1 MPAYRAVVFDFF
13 GTLTRSVQRGPQH
26 AEIARALGADP
37 DAVRGVLDRTF
48 RARARG
54 RYGSAEA
61 TLRWVIEQAGGR
73 PRPAQVRAGVPA
85 RVDALKADTSL
96 RADAVTTL
104 DAIKRRGLATAVV
117 SDCTH
122 ELPAFLPGLPVAPLL
137 DAKVY
142 SVNLGICKPDPQIYL
157 AACAELEVAP
167 AECIYVGDGG
177 SNELTGAAAVG
188 MTPVRLAA
196 PDLANHLVFD
206 ADTNFAGRTVRSLT
220 EVVTLL
226 DALIAQSDPS
236 ALHFRHPAAREAEMA
251 GALGATIRGWDRPS
265 ARGRLRAWDRGS
277 RLRRARMTR

>member
-37 DAVRGVLDRTF
+37 EAVRGVLDRTF

-73 PRPAQVRAGVPA
+73 PLTDQVRAGVPA
-85 RVDALKADTSL
+85 RIDALKADTRL
-96 RADAVTTL
+96 REDAVSALT
-104 DAIKRRGLATAVV
+104 AIRRRGLSTAVI

-122 ELPAFLPGLPVAPLL
+122 ELPAFLPSLPVAPLL
-137 DAKVY
+137 DATIF
-142 SVNLGICKPDPQIYL
+142 SVRLGVCKPDPQIYL
-157 AACAELEVAP
+157 AACDELGVQP
-167 AECIYVGDGG
+167 AECLYVGDGG
-177 SNELTGAAAVG
+177 SHELTGAAAVG

-196 PDLANHLVFD
+196 PDLANHLTFD

-220 EVVTLL
+220 EIVGLV
-226 DALIAQSDPS
+226 DQS
-236 ALHFRHPAAREAEMA
+236 RVGEPAVA
-251 GALGATIRGWDRPS
+251 
-265 ARGRLRAWDRGS
+265 
-277 RLRRARMTR
+277 

>member
-26 AEIARALGADP
+26 ADIARSLGADP
-37 DAVRGVLDRTF
+37 ETVTGVLDRTF
-48 RARARG
+48 RARACG

-73 PRPAQVRAGVPA
+73 PRPGAIRAAMPA
-85 RVDALKADTSL
+85 RIDAL
-96 RADAVTTL
+96 RADTRLRHDAVSALT
-104 DAIKRRGLATAVV
+104 AIRGRGVRTALI

-137 DAKVY
+137 DAQIY
-142 SVNLGICKPDPQIYL
+142 SVELGVCKPDPAIYL
-157 AACAELEVAP
+157 AACDRLGVDPEDCL
-167 AECIYVGDGG
+167 YVGDGG
-177 SNELTGAAAVG
+177 SHELTGAAAVG

-220 EVVTLL
+220 EVL
-226 DALIAQSDPS
+226 DLI
-236 ALHFRHPAAREAEMA
+236 RRTPAMV
-251 GALGATIRGWDRPS
+251 
-265 ARGRLRAWDRGS
+265 
-277 RLRRARMTR
+277 

>member
-26 AEIARALGADP
+26 AAIARSLGADP
-37 DAVRGVLDRTF
+37 EAVTGVLDRTF
-48 RARARG
+48 RARACG

-73 PRPAQVRAGVPA
+73 PRPGAIRAAMPA
-85 RVDALKADTSL
+85 RVDALRADTQL
-96 RADAVTTL
+96 RP
-104 DAIKRRGLATAVV
+104 DAISALTAIRSRGVRTAVV

-137 DAKVY
+137 DAQIY
-142 SVNLGICKPDPQIYL
+142 SVELGVCKPDPEIYL
-157 AACAELEVAP
+157 AACDRLGVAP
-167 AECIYVGDGG
+167 EDCLYVGDGG
-177 SNELTGAAAVG
+177 SHELTGAAAVG

-220 EVVTLL
+220 DVLTVLGPVP
-226 DALIAQSDPS
+226 ALV
-236 ALHFRHPAAREAEMA
+236 
-251 GALGATIRGWDRPS
+251 
-265 ARGRLRAWDRGS
+265 
-277 RLRRARMTR
+277 